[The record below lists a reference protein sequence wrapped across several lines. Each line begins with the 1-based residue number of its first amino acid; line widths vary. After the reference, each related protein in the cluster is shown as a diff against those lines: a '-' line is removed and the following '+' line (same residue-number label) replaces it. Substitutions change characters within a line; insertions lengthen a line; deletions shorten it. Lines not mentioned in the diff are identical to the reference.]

1 MGQQLFKV
9 HLDINDKIQV
19 DSETILSIACKDD
32 INFFLP
38 LKSSGRN
45 IIASDLNVGH
55 QIPNAHAESVKEIR
69 NDLALL
75 TELIEWQAM
84 NTKINDILTSDVFT
98 ILSDQNKKLI
108 ADINDYLAYKQSLE
122 KCLMEKLKDDS
133 NDNTSILAYSF
144 VDYSSS
150 HATSSSTKTEDQ
162 KSQKA
167 KYLSKQLS
175 YLAIQSLTS
184 ILLVLIKSAEKND
197 PSIVHHILTLAGE
210 LCQQFPMKC
219 LSPANIFLFKS
230 LKPLINYIHELSLT
244 EDSIISKQATIIL
257 LAFSIAKGSF
267 KDILSLL
274 NKLIFN
280 TTDIYNVQ
288 GLFIQLNNGLEETLN
303 DAEKQTAS
311 SEETEDATSIGYLK
325 SIGSFPNTQL
335 TTLNEQLF
343 TGQFISS
350 ILLSYIDIENRANLL
365 TEEIELSSFSCEFHP
380 STFKNLF
387 NIIEQLAAILP
398 SSQSSNTIKHIL
410 TICLRLFSAHIKIL
424 SDIKTDNT
432 NIDLSKFII
441 DDDLKKWFDL
451 LFKLAC
457 SENSEQLNMSKEA
470 SKVLINIINIQSSVL
485 TEKIS
490 LIHQYIVENK
500 SPILT
505 EQFLIELNNNEI
517 LTNWIDTLC
526 DENKRNSL
534 IQILYSFIDLYF
546 NRPDEQK
553 LLIEKLLLS
562 FQQNLLSRLIHRCE
576 NKTLPNDELSLSSLI
591 AEYLTH
597 MFNNCLLK
605 VSHVNNLLSS
615 ILIGLCSMTKLDEI
629 FVYEIVQPIFLAV
642 LPLLAEYY
650 LKNLEHEY
658 HELICYILG
667 KMSHLLIIGSPQ
679 DSLEIKHSNQLKLA
693 IFAGGYINGKNTSL
707 LNSNLAVYS
716 KFPSVYETEDDKDFL
731 MSIYNNI
738 DDGAKLI
745 SKLQMSIKHKQRL
758 LQKSIEQQAHDACA
772 AVFAVY
778 IKFYW
783 RINLAKYE
791 LSRTDPTNP
800 HNELI
805 SIYEYANHVSTL
817 FSTVKAQGGDCD
829 ELLKQIKM
837 KTLFLLSSVKESS
850 LIPII
855 NEQMPSII
863 INMIPDNTLRYQR
876 QHSRWTKANHVIK
889 LLRNLLQ
896 ACFRFRNS
904 ILRKKQLN
912 EQKCNFESLLHHAID
927 HFIYEDCHKISSSI
941 NNEEKQSKIDEI
953 ETCLRRQQER
963 AVTRLIA
970 YRFIRTFLQN
980 VLNENNN
987 SQHLTIVSIYLPYLV
1002 ENDLEWSYLKNI
1014 SASNNQLQE
1023 EIGSCYYSII
1033 QLVLSLCF
1041 KSDSLLQKLFY
1052 LLNLPYE
1059 IIDLCQLYQY
1069 EFVQTLFKSF
1079 VSFKQTSEHETSLN
1093 LKFISFNW
1101 FRLYIFKLCG
1111 NVEMERQKGILNEI
1125 LEEQEKLAFN
1135 TSILNELKDL
1145 IKQSNEESAIDSQE
1159 QKKISLSNI
1168 THCWF
1173 IQADEN
1179 SDADD
1184 NDESSASHKH
1194 EIELYKSQYL
1204 VLLLQCTYYYKHV
1217 LMVCANIDYLREL
1230 LNIYHNSQLSL
1241 TRILTIKLLGSLI
1254 PRIPDTVDD
1263 QSKYLIKKFLTD
1275 VLNSIGENKISEE
1288 LLAELIYMYRTI
1300 MSLDSSWKIMAT
1312 TLVLDSVKL
1321 YLNLESIEL
1330 NDSERMNKLLA
1341 AVCILGEYIEPFRL
1355 GSIVTVNANK
1365 KLNDESSLALIIEI
1379 DSNFGETEKYYLI
1392 QYFQTRQTETVSIDK
1407 LKLEINVS
1415 PPNLSN
1421 LEESF
1426 LDVLGY
1432 FIQIDTSTSQSLIL
1446 LELKRRSISVL
1457 YNILNDR
1464 KLAEIFMK
1472 KPYASTIAKLCVCD
1486 SLEKIRQLSP
1496 DLDLSTKENL
1506 ERYSLTLDTG
1516 EIFESMTEDESKDV
1530 LDHSISTNNHDDS
1543 LYTIWNTDDFKPD
1556 ELIMN
1561 NLSKPISKSNTWKP
1575 YASEIEMDFV
1585 KQGRSGKDEVVIV
1598 PTPLH
1603 SVALDAIQ
1611 ECGTKHRFRGKIA
1624 PTSQTARVSFPS
1636 FIADNLQLSEGN
1648 WYFCVRLPLGGVVQ
1662 IGWATNGFS
1671 PSIGCGVGDDR
1682 FSWSY
1687 DGSRA
1692 AFFYEEGFYGQ
1703 YDNTHWGQ
1711 NAVCGCGIEIDGLN
1725 TRIKFWLN
1733 GKYLGTAFQHDTF
1746 VPLSTKT
1753 CNLLPNGPKTKFFP
1767 GVTMQYGS
1775 DPSIYCELIF
1785 SPEDMESCP
1794 LPNGYK
1800 PLLLP
1805 KCVLTENSIVEYPF
1819 SAYLIGENPEDFV
1832 YSTRANS
1839 SVVLLRDFMYQH
1851 HLENKFSFDNHHLI
1865 LSEQST
1871 GFPLSID
1878 NDDMTSLTISFDF
1891 QILTSNEKS
1900 DILLFKIES
1909 TEIIVNI
1916 TNETIR
1922 CTIVFLA
1929 KKRRIKVYINNK
1941 CRLFIDAFQRETIK
1955 KLNLNLLPTIAAK
1968 IRNLAI
1974 WKYALAEG
1982 DIRRLFTY
1990 GLFYI
1995 AVENQ
2000 RLREHRQQANT
2011 ISFSKNQTNFT
2022 DECLIPFNESFKEDV
2037 WTKKKTQADDNESN
2051 YFKTNNDI
2059 DYSVVELLG
2068 NQTYLVLDKSIEEWN
2083 EYTIVLNISISNW
2096 PLTSEKL
2103 TLIIFNPKYE
2113 LYITHEGKLC
2123 LDSNGIVTDSVATV
2137 ALNDYVNLFISV
2149 QEKAVKIYL
2158 NRNLEIDV
2166 EISDDQYHI
2175 KSNRIDL
2182 FREIDLKKNTTS
2194 DCTVR
2199 VSLKSIT
2206 YLNHSIPIDQH
2217 VVSSLITPSI
2227 SILGTNLTAM
2237 GYKKAWIDSVIK
2249 QYNTTDIPTIHK
2261 ILYEQKDQFIKLDLE
2276 NERKHYLTILSK
2288 LDPLSDVQALKDLI
2302 YSSKLNTDQS
2312 IIDLAKHVFTQSIS
2326 SHALQTLN
2334 NSNNFELYLD
2344 NQWFPESIQ
2353 HLNIDD
2359 NINGWILDKSS
2370 IETDQNNQYHLFD
2383 FNKTEEKSKISKK
2396 SEGSDK
2402 TISSTKSLISRT
2414 DCEHGLTTIYARC
2427 TILNMI
2433 KLWLYDQT
2441 SLFPLE
2447 KFGDFPFVIKLLRLL
2462 DSMQIDIDE
2471 KDDRINLLIN
2481 SILKSEMKNL
2491 LESKITV
2498 DEHLLESKS
2507 PLFYHLQKHIFI
2519 QSIQLVSKPSLFDQ
2533 NSNGKTSINEQQPD
2547 FAFVLKVLKLFMEL
2561 VRARSSLEQN
2571 QIESIISLLFPTQL
2585 INLAFDLFLLVP
2597 VHQSKIAIIHLFT
2610 TLLQTSEQL
2619 ILNNEIQQ
2627 FFFQLLIELSSKAA
2641 SLSNYSLKHLQLALA
2656 DFIFILITKLKHLS
2670 NENSGKIKVIETKL
2684 PENIQNLYTIIDVI
2698 NIWTDP
2704 KREKILPEKFLLKS
2718 DNYKISQEDFTNSN
2732 NHFNTIADQ
2741 DLINFMNNELLA
2753 NDSFS
2758 KFIEKLPKESPADST
2773 FFKNHLSLTNIPAD
2787 CIRIRAQ
2794 FFYSFNTLLTETL
2807 SIVDFSLPLGESF
2820 LTDRIRIIKPYLLST
2835 TKFGLFQ
2842 ESLDNTESDQ
2852 NTEWTLVNF
2861 DTLKASTDISNSENT
2876 MFYQAYQQMR
2886 NNAHIIFRRPNEQL
2900 WHAQYIGMHSTDHG
2914 GPYRDSITRICSDI
2928 CSTRLPLFILCPNGR
2943 TNSGLNRDCWI
2954 PNVFPPHESI
2964 ENTITKQY
2972 RFVGQLLGMAIRRK
2986 HYLNVKFPSLLW
2998 KQLSNEP
3005 ITVEDIEAID
3015 SQSFTIINEAE
3026 KNIEQIRSVT
3036 AAGAESDVDSL
3047 FSSIMSELRFDVVSS
3062 SGQTYEL
3069 IPDGSNIPIT
3079 VENFKQYC
3087 KYYRQYRLNEF
3098 NRQIDFIRQGL
3109 HNIVP
3114 CYYLSLLTANE
3125 LEEATCGKDRIDIEL
3140 LQRHACYGGC
3150 YSEESPPIER
3160 FWKVLNEMFNEDQKK
3175 ALLIFAWG
3183 RSTLPIRDEDFDM
3196 KFCISEFD
3204 VYDGE
3209 VDKTLP
3215 RSHTCFFTIDL
3226 PAYSTTDI
3234 MYERLNYAISSCSS
3248 IDGDGTVNEA
3258 HSSENGDLYNSSD
3271 DE

>member
-38 LKSSGRN
+38 SKSSGRN
-45 IIASDLNVGH
+45 ITVSDLNIGH
-55 QIPNAHAESVKEIR
+55 QILNVHTESVKQIR

-75 TELIEWQAM
+75 AKLIEWQAM

-98 ILSDQNKKLI
+98 ILSDQNKKLME
-108 ADINDYLAYKQSLE
+108 DINDYLTYKQSLE
-122 KCLMEKLKDDS
+122 KCLMEKLKNDS

-144 VDYSSS
+144 IDYSSS
-150 HATSSSTKTEDQ
+150 HATSSSTKTEDR

-184 ILLVLIKSAEKND
+184 ILLVLIKSVEKND

-244 EDSIISKQATIIL
+244 EDSIVSKQATIIL

-303 DAEKQTAS
+303 DAEKQTSS
-311 SEETEDATSIGYLK
+311 SEETAETISIDYLK

-335 TTLNEQLF
+335 TNLNEQLF

-350 ILLSYIDIENRANLL
+350 IILSHIDIESRANLL

-380 STFKNLF
+380 STFKTLF
-387 NIIEQLAAILP
+387 NIIEQLAATLP

-410 TICLRLFSAHIKIL
+410 TLCLRLFSAHLKIL
-424 SDIKTDNT
+424 FDIKTDNT

-441 DDDLKKWFDL
+441 DDDLKKWFNL

-457 SENSEQLNMSKEA
+457 SESSEQLNMSIEV
-470 SKVLINIINIQSSVL
+470 SKALINIINIQTSIL

-490 LIHQYIVENK
+490 LIHQYIIENK

-505 EQFLIELNNNEI
+505 QQFLIELNNNEI

-534 IQILYSFIDLYF
+534 IQVLYSFIDLYF
-546 NRPDEQK
+546 NRPAEQK

-562 FQQNLLSRLIHRCE
+562 FQQSLLSRLIHRCE

-591 AEYLTH
+591 TEYLTH
-597 MFNNCLLK
+597 MFKNCLPK
-605 VSHVNNLLSS
+605 VPHVNNLLNS

-658 HELICYILG
+658 RDFICYILG

-679 DSLEIKHSNQLKLA
+679 DSLEIKHNNQLKLA
-693 IFAGGYINGKNTSL
+693 IFAGGYIDDKNNSL
-707 LNSNLAVYS
+707 LTSNLAVYS

-731 MSIYNNI
+731 ISIYNNI
-738 DDGAKLI
+738 DDGAKLM

-758 LQKSIEQQAHDACA
+758 LQNSIEQQAHDACA

-778 IKFYW
+778 IKFYR

-791 LSRTDPTNP
+791 LSRTDQTNP
-800 HNELI
+800 HNELL
-805 SIYEYANHVSTL
+805 SIYEYANQVLTL

-855 NEQMPSII
+855 NEKMPSII
-863 INMIPDNTLRYQR
+863 INMVPDYTLRYQR
-876 QHSRWTKANHVIK
+876 QHSRWTKAKHVIK

-896 ACFRFRNS
+896 ACCRFKK
-904 ILRKKQLN
+904 IMLRKKQLN
-912 EQKCNFESLLHHAID
+912 EQKCNFESLLHQAID

-941 NNEEKQSKIDEI
+941 RNEEKQSKIDEI
-953 ETCLRRQQER
+953 EKCLRRQQER
-963 AVTRLIA
+963 AVTRLIT

-987 SQHLTIVSIYLPYLV
+987 NNQHQTIVSIYLPYLV

-1014 SASNNQLQE
+1014 PASNNQLQE
-1023 EIGSCYYSII
+1023 EISSSYYSII
-1033 QLVLSLCF
+1033 KLVLSLCF
-1041 KSDSLLQKLFY
+1041 KSNSLLQKLFY

-1059 IIDLCQLYQY
+1059 TIDLRQLYQY

-1079 VSFKQTSEHETSLN
+1079 VSFNQTSERETSLD

-1111 NVEMERQKGILNEI
+1111 NVEIERQKDILNEI
-1125 LEEQEKLAFN
+1125 LEKQEKLVFN
-1135 TSILNELKDL
+1135 TLILNELKDL
-1145 IKQSNEESAIDSQE
+1145 KQSNEELAIDSQE
-1159 QKKISLSNI
+1159 RKEISLKNI
-1168 THCWF
+1168 TNCWF
-1173 IQADEN
+1173 IQADEK
-1179 SDADD
+1179 SDDD
-1184 NDESSASHKH
+1184 NDESSVSHKH

-1204 VLLLQCTYYYKHV
+1204 VLLLQCTYHYKHV

-1230 LNIYHNSQLSL
+1230 LNIYHNSQLNL
-1241 TRILTIKLLGSLI
+1241 TRVLTIKLLGYLI

-1263 QSKYLIKKFLTD
+1263 QSKQLIKDFLAD
-1275 VLNSIGENKISEE
+1275 VLNSIGENKISQE

-1300 MSLDSSWKIMAT
+1300 MSLDSSWQIIAT
-1312 TLVLDSVKL
+1312 KLVLDSVKL

-1330 NDSERMNKLLA
+1330 NESERMNKLLA
-1341 AVCILGEYIEPFRL
+1341 ALCILGEYIEPLRL
-1355 GSIVTVNANK
+1355 GSVVTVNADK
-1365 KLNDESSLALIIEI
+1365 KLNDESSLALIVEI

-1392 QYFQTRQTETVSIDK
+1392 QYFQTHQTETVSTDK
-1407 LKLEINVS
+1407 LKSEVNVS

-1457 YNILNDR
+1457 YYILNDR

-1486 SLEKIRQLSP
+1486 SLEKIRQQSP
-1496 DLDLSTKENL
+1496 DLDLFTKENL

-1516 EIFESMTEDESKDV
+1516 EICEPMTEDESKDV
-1530 LDHSISTNNHDDS
+1530 LDHSISTSNDDDS

-1561 NLSKPISKSNTWKP
+1561 NLSKPISKSSAWKS

-1585 KQGRSGKDEVVIV
+1585 KQGRSGKNEVVIV
-1598 PTPLH
+1598 PAPLH
-1603 SVALDAIQ
+1603 SVSLDAIQ

-1648 WYFCVRLPLGGVVQ
+1648 WYFCVRLPVGGVVQ

-1671 PSIGCGVGDDR
+1671 PSIGCGIGDDR

-1703 YDNTHWGQ
+1703 YDNTHWSE
-1711 NAVCGCGIEIDGLN
+1711 NDVCGCGIEIDGLN
-1725 TRIKFWLN
+1725 TKIKFWLN
-1733 GKYLGTAFQHDTF
+1733 GKYLGIAFQHDTF

-1753 CNLLPNGPKTKFFP
+1753 CNLLPNGPRTTFFP

-1785 SPEDMESCP
+1785 SPEDMQSCP

-1805 KCVLTENSIVEYPF
+1805 KYVLTENSIVDYPF
-1819 SAYLIGENPEDFV
+1819 SAYLIGENPEAFV
-1832 YSTRANS
+1832 YSTRTNS

-1865 LSEQST
+1865 LPEQST

-1878 NDDMTSLTISFDF
+1878 NADMTSLTVSFDF

-1900 DILLFKIES
+1900 DILLFKIDS
-1909 TEIIVNI
+1909 TEILVNI
-1916 TNETIR
+1916 TNETMR

-1929 KKRRIKVYINNK
+1929 KKRNIKVYINNK

-2000 RLREHRQQANT
+2000 RLREHRQQANA

-2022 DECLIPFNESFKEDV
+2022 DECLIPLDEPFNEDI
-2037 WTKKKTQADDNESN
+2037 WTKRKTQADDNESK
-2051 YFKTNNDI
+2051 YFKTNNHM

-2083 EYTIVLNISISNW
+2083 EYTIVLNVSISNW
-2096 PLTSEKL
+2096 PLASEKL

-2123 LDSNGIVTDSVATV
+2123 LDGNGIVTNSVSTV
-2137 ALNDYVNLFISV
+2137 ALNEYVNLFISV

-2158 NRNLEIDV
+2158 NKNLEIKI
-2166 EISDDQYHI
+2166 EISGDQYHI

-2194 DCTVR
+2194 ECTVR
-2199 VSLKSIT
+2199 LSLKSIT
-2206 YLNHSIPIDQH
+2206 YLNQSIPIDQH
-2217 VVSSLITPSI
+2217 DSSSLITPSI
-2227 SILGTNLTAM
+2227 SILGTNLSAM
-2237 GYKKAWIDSVIK
+2237 GYKKAWIESVIK
-2249 QYNTTDIPTIHK
+2249 QYNTTDIPIIHK

-2276 NERKHYLTILSK
+2276 NERKRYWTILSK
-2288 LDPLSDVQALKDLI
+2288 LDRLNDVQALKDLI
-2302 YSSKLNTDQS
+2302 DSSKLNTNQS

-2326 SHALQTLN
+2326 SQALQTLN
-2334 NSNNFELYLD
+2334 NSKNFELHLD
-2344 NQWFPESIQ
+2344 SQWFSASVQ
-2353 HLNIDD
+2353 HLNIDE
-2359 NINGWILDKSS
+2359 NINEWILDRSS
-2370 IETDQNNQYHLFD
+2370 IEIDQNSQYHLFD
-2383 FNKTEEKSKISKK
+2383 FNKVEEKSKTSKK

-2402 TISSTKSLISRT
+2402 NISSKKSLISRA
-2414 DCEHGLTTIYARC
+2414 DCEHGLTTIYARY

-2447 KFGDFPFVIKLLRLL
+2447 KFGDFPFVIKLLKLL

-2481 SILKSEMKNL
+2481 SILKGEMKNL
-2491 LESKITV
+2491 LESKFAI

-2533 NSNGKTSINEQQPD
+2533 NSNEKTSINEQQPD
-2547 FAFVLKVLKLFMEL
+2547 FTFVLKVLKFFMEL
-2561 VRARSSLEQN
+2561 IKARSSLERN

-2585 INLAFDLFLLVP
+2585 INLTFDLFLLVP
-2597 VHQSKIAIIHLFT
+2597 THQSKIAIIQLFT
-2610 TLLQTSEQL
+2610 ALLQTSEQL

-2641 SLSNYSLKHLQLALA
+2641 SPSNYSLKHLQLALA

-2698 NIWTDP
+2698 NTWTDP
-2704 KREKILPEKFLLKS
+2704 KKEKLLPEQFLLKS
-2718 DNYKISQEDFTNSN
+2718 DNYKISQEDFTNSST
-2732 NHFNTIADQ
+2732 HFNTIADQ
-2741 DLINFMNNELLA
+2741 DLINFMNNELLV

-2773 FFKNHLSLTNIPAD
+2773 FFKNHLSLSNIPVD

-2820 LTDRIRIIKPYLLST
+2820 LTDRIRIIKPYLLSA

-2842 ESLDNTESDQ
+2842 ESLDCTESDQ

-2886 NNAHIIFRRPNEQL
+2886 NNAHIIFRRPTEQL

-2964 ENTITKQY
+2964 ENTIKKQY

-2986 HYLNVKFPSLLW
+2986 HYLNVKFPSLVW

-3026 KNIEQIRSVT
+3026 KNIEQIRSVI
-3036 AAGAESDVDSL
+3036 AADADNDIDSL

-3069 IPDGSNIPIT
+3069 IRDGSNIPIT

-3098 NRQIDFIRQGL
+3098 NRQIDFVRQGL

-3114 CYYLSLLTANE
+3114 CYYLSLFTANE

-3140 LQRHACYGGC
+3140 LQRNVCYGGC
-3150 YSEESPPIER
+3150 YSEESPPIQR

-3183 RSTLPIRDEDFDM
+3183 RSTLPIRDEDFEM

-3204 VYDGE
+3204 IYDGE

-3226 PAYSTTDI
+3226 PAYSTADI

-3248 IDGDGTVNEA
+3248 IDGDGTVNET

-3271 DE
+3271 DD

>member
-133 NDNTSILAYSF
+133 NDNTPILAYSF
-144 VDYSSS
+144 IDYSSS

-311 SEETEDATSIGYLK
+311 SEETEDTTSIGYLK

-335 TTLNEQLF
+335 TNLNEQLF

-350 ILLSYIDIENRANLL
+350 IILSYIDIENRANLL

-490 LIHQYIVENK
+490 LIHQYIVQNK

-778 IKFYW
+778 IKFYR

-1125 LEEQEKLAFN
+1125 LEEQDKLAFN

-1173 IQADEN
+1173 VQADEN

-1184 NDESSASHKH
+1184 NESSASHKH

-1341 AVCILGEYIEPFRL
+1341 ALCILGEYIEPFRL
-1355 GSIVTVNANK
+1355 GSIVTVNADK

-1464 KLAEIFMK
+1464 KFAEIFMK

-2068 NQTYLVLDKSIEEWN
+2068 NQTYL
-2083 EYTIVLNISISNW
+2083 
-2096 PLTSEKL
+2096 
-2103 TLIIFNPKYE
+2103 
-2113 LYITHEGKLC
+2113 
-2123 LDSNGIVTDSVATV
+2123 
-2137 ALNDYVNLFISV
+2137 
-2149 QEKAVKIYL
+2149 
-2158 NRNLEIDV
+2158 
-2166 EISDDQYHI
+2166 
-2175 KSNRIDL
+2175 
-2182 FREIDLKKNTTS
+2182 
-2194 DCTVR
+2194 
-2199 VSLKSIT
+2199 
-2206 YLNHSIPIDQH
+2206 
-2217 VVSSLITPSI
+2217 
-2227 SILGTNLTAM
+2227 
-2237 GYKKAWIDSVIK
+2237 
-2249 QYNTTDIPTIHK
+2249 
-2261 ILYEQKDQFIKLDLE
+2261 
-2276 NERKHYLTILSK
+2276 
-2288 LDPLSDVQALKDLI
+2288 
-2302 YSSKLNTDQS
+2302 
-2312 IIDLAKHVFTQSIS
+2312 
-2326 SHALQTLN
+2326 
-2334 NSNNFELYLD
+2334 
-2344 NQWFPESIQ
+2344 

-2447 KFGDFPFVIKLLRLL
+2447 KFGDFPFVIKLLKLL

-2561 VRARSSLEQN
+2561 IRARSSLEQN

-2704 KREKILPEKFLLKS
+2704 KREKLLPEKFLLKS

-3114 CYYLSLLTANE
+3114 CYYLSLFTANE

-3140 LQRHACYGGC
+3140 LQRHVCYGGC

-3204 VYDGE
+3204 VYDSE

-3248 IDGDGTVNEA
+3248 IDGDGTVNET